1 MMKYSDIHKN
11 SDINEN
17 DELSLF
23 LKKQAFLF
31 NN

>member
-17 DELSLF
+17 DELSL
-23 LKKQAFLF
+23 LKKTAIWI
-31 NN
+31 